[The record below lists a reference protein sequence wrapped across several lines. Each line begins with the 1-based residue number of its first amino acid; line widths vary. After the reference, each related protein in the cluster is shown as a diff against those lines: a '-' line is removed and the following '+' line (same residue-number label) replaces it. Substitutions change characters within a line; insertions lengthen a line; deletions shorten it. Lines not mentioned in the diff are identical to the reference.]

1 MQGLRCRVEA
11 LGCSAG
17 FRLKLFFVLGFS
29 GVFDV
34 FGLADLSVLSLV
46 YRLVGTDYVAHAK
59 TSS

>member
-17 FRLKLFFVLGFS
+17 FRLKVFFVLGFS

-34 FGLADLSVLSLV
+34 CGLADLSVLGLV